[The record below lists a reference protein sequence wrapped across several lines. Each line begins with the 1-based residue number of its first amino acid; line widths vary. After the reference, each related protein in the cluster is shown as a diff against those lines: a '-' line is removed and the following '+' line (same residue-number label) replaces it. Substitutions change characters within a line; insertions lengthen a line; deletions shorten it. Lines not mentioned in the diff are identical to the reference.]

1 MKMKKISGYTK
12 QQGTSLLEVLIAVLV
27 LAIGILGVVGLQSVS
42 LRSTNTAHERAMAVI
57 LSETLFEVMR
67 TEGPVARTGAF
78 AMSTCEGVGGIPVTA
93 AWQQDVK
100 QATSECA
107 LVEWADGVYTVTM
120 DWSDE
125 RLNANSVVV
134 MEVRP

>member
-1 MKMKKISGYTK
+1 MNKVSGFNK

-57 LSETLFEVMR
+57 LTETLFEVMR
-67 TEGPVARTGAF
+67 TTGPVSRTNAF
-78 AMSTCEGVGGIPVTA
+78 EMSTCDGVGGIPVTRD
-93 AWQQDVK
+93 WQEDVK
-100 QATSECA
+100 QVTAECA
-107 LVEWADGVYTVTM
+107 LVEWADGVYTVTI
-120 DWSDE
+120 DWSDQ

>member
-1 MKMKKISGYTK
+1 MNRISGYTK

-57 LSETLFEVMR
+57 LTETLFEVMR
-67 TEGPVARTGAF
+67 TTGPVARTSAF
-78 AMSTCEGVGGIPVTA
+78 EMSTCDGVSGIAVTK
-93 AWQQDVK
+93 AWQEDVK

-107 LVEWADGVYTVTM
+107 LVEWADGVYTVTI
-120 DWSDE
+120 DWSDQ
-125 RLNANSVVV
+125 RLNASSVVV

>member
-1 MKMKKISGYTK
+1 MMKTMAGFKR
-12 QQGTSLLEVLIAVLV
+12 QQGTSLLEVLISVLV

-57 LSETLFEVMR
+57 LTETLFEVMR
-67 TEGPVARTGAF
+67 TTGPVSRTNAF
-78 AMSTCEGVGGIPVTA
+78 EMTTCDGVSGIPVTK
-93 AWQQDVK
+93 AWQSDVK
-100 QATSECA
+100 QVTAECA
-107 LVEWADGVYTVTM
+107 LVEWSEGVYTVTI
-120 DWSDE
+120 DWTDQ

>member
-1 MKMKKISGYTK
+1 MKFINGFTK

-67 TEGPVARTGAF
+67 ANGPVARTGAF
-78 AMSTCEGVGGIPVTA
+78 QMDSCAGVGGIPVTA
-93 AWQQDVK
+93 DWQQDVK

-107 LVEWADGVYTVTM
+107 DVAWNDGVYTITM
-120 DWSDE
+120 DWSDQ
-125 RLNANSVVV
+125 RLNASSVVV

>member
-1 MKMKKISGYTK
+1 MNKFSGYSK

-57 LSETLFEVMR
+57 LSETLFEIMR
-67 TEGPVARTGAF
+67 TTGPVGRTNAF
-78 AMSTCEGVGGIPVTA
+78 EMSTCEGVGAIPVTKD
-93 AWQQDVK
+93 WQEDVK
-100 QATSECA
+100 QVTAECA
-107 LVEWADGVYTVTM
+107 LVEWDAGVYTVTI
-120 DWSDE
+120 DWSDQ
-125 RLNANSVVV
+125 RLNASSVVV